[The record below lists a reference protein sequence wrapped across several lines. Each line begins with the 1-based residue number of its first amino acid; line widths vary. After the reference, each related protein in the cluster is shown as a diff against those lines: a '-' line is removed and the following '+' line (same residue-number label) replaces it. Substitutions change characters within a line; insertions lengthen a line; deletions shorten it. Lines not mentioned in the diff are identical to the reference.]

1 MKHFLL
7 ENDTYVYEEG
17 YLSTEGSLLNKKWL
31 EFVNRMGYL
40 GGVVPSVEAD
50 KKCLKRFIDVP
61 C

>member
-7 ENDTYVYEEG
+7 ENYTYVYEEG
-17 YLSTEGSLLNKKWL
+17 YLSTKGSLLNKKQL

-50 KKCLKRFIDVP
+50 KNCLKRFIDVP